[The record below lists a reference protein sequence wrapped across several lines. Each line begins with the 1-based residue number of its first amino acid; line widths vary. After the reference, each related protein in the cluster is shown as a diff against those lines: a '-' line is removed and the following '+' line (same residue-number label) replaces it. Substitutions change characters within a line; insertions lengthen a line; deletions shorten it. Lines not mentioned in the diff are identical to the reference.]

1 MIVAL
6 PDVLVFQLPVGAGI
20 VPCRISYEGLARRT
34 GLRAITRWEAC
45 QVFAEHQDAI
55 EAEALSMHRR
65 GVRPVS
71 LN

>member
-20 VPCRISYEGLARRT
+20 VPCRISYEGLARRA

-45 QVFAEHQDAI
+45 QDAI
-55 EAEALSMHRR
+55 EAEALPMQRR